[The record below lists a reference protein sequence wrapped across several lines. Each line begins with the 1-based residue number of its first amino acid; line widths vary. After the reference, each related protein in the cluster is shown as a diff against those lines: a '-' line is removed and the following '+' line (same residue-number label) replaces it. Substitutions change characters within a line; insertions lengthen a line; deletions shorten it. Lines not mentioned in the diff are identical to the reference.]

1 MVLNFF
7 LHICIDTMY
16 TNMYLNILKYMLAID
31 EIFGEAAKL
40 LLFQC
45 IFEIIDIKGTV
56 LVMFDNG

>member
-1 MVLNFF
+1 MALNFF

-40 LLFQC
+40 LFQC
-45 IFEIIDIKGTV
+45 IF
-56 LVMFDNG
+56 

>member
-7 LHICIDTMY
+7 IYVYTMY

-40 LLFQC
+40 LFQC
-45 IFEIIDIKGTV
+45 I
-56 LVMFDNG
+56 